1 MTPVWTVL
9 VPLIARLS
17 EEGPAPEDVKAGWL
31 GFAVFLLLAVAVGF
45 LGFSLRKHL
54 RKVDFEEEPDEP
66 TGSTPTGSTDG
77 APNGASNGE
86 ARNGA

>member
-1 MTPVWTVL
+1 MNTAVWTAL
-9 VPLIARLS
+9 VPVLARLT

-31 GFAVFLLLAVAVGF
+31 GFAVFLLLAVAVAF

-54 RKVDFEEEPDEP
+54 RKVDFEEEPDE
-66 TGSTPTGSTDG
+66 TAGTTNG
-77 APNGASNGE
+77 APSNGE

>member
-1 MTPVWTVL
+1 MIAAVWTVL
-9 VPLIARLS
+9 VPLLARIA
-17 EEGPAPEDVKAGWL
+17 EEGPDPEDVKAGWL

-66 TGSTPTGSTDG
+66 TRPAG
-77 APNGASNGE
+77 PNGASSNGE

>member
-1 MTPVWTVL
+1 MTHVLWTVL
-9 VPLIARLS
+9 VPLLARIA
-17 EEGPAPEDVKAGWL
+17 EEGPDPEDVKAGWL

-54 RKVDFEEEPDEP
+54 RKVDFEEEPDE
-66 TGSTPTGSTDG
+66 TADTNG
-77 APNGASNGE
+77 APSNGE